1 MGCNCKATKTINTIN
16 ELYGDGKKDVKLN
29 FNTILLR
36 LLFLIM
42 IIVMSPFFLIYIIF
56 RGIFYKKPI
65 DISKI
70 LKLKHV

>member
-16 ELYGDGKKDVKLN
+16 ELYGDGKTKTKLS

-42 IIVMSPFFLIYIIF
+42 IIVVSPFFLIYIVL
-56 RGIFYKKPI
+56 RGIFSKKPI
-65 DISKI
+65 DISKF